1 MRNMF
6 RVLRLRDRWRAFRLD
21 LVTVFHAV
29 LDRRTPW
36 LARAVLIAAALYV
49 LSPIDI
55 VPDFIPFLGWL
66 DDAVILPAL
75 FAAALG
81 LLPAAL
87 RAEFRARA
95 MAR

>member
-1 MRNMF
+1 MF
-6 RVLRLRDRWRAFRLD
+6 RLLRLRDRWRTFRLD
-21 LVTVFHAV
+21 LITVFHAA

-36 LARAVLIAAALYV
+36 VARAALIAAALYV

-55 VPDFIPFLGWL
+55 LPDFIPFIGLL

-75 FAAALG
+75 LALALG

-95 MAR
+95 STR